1 MFLKRKRCGRIKG
14 RGCADGRPQRAY
26 IPREGA
32 TSPTV
37 STQTLFLTCLIDA
50 HEGRDVATV
59 DIPGAFMQADMDDLV
74 HLRLAGKMVDL
85 LLEIDRE
92 AYAPFI
98 THEGRRKLY
107 MWN

>member
-26 IPREGA
+26 IQREDA

-37 STQTLFLTCLIDA
+37 STQAVFLTSLIDA

-59 DIPGAFMQADMDDLV
+59 DIHGAFMHADMDDLV
-74 HLRLAGKMVDL
+74 HLRLTGKMVDL

-92 AYAPFI
+92 AYGSIRHP
-98 THEGRRKLY
+98 
-107 MWN
+107 